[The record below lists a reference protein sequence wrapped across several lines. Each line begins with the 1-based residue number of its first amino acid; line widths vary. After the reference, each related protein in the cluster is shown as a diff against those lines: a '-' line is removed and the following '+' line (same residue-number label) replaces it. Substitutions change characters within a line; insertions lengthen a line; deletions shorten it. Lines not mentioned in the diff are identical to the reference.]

1 MKSKNNMDST
11 KPTPSD
17 EIDITQIF
25 NWIGKGFS
33 RMGSNFIGAMA
44 GIRRL
49 FLTHLS
55 YFSIVI
61 GLGLTIG
68 VVYGNLLYKKYYKS
82 SMILS
87 SDFFNKSI
95 MENTIGK
102 LNMLCREEDRIGLS
116 ELLDIDVETAKS
128 IRDFDAVSFVSEQ
141 DRIDME
147 VLKEQLSNVTEK
159 KVDLLSEVMKK
170 IEIANVHSFMI
181 IIYVYNHNIVNE
193 LDSAMVSY
201 FRTNEYVRKRIEI
214 KQSSLLARRDKLVRE
229 SRKLDS
235 LKSILYVSFQN
246 TSKTSRDGSNNV
258 IFSEGKLTDP
268 MAVFKEDLTLD
279 KEIRL
284 IDNDLYIKP
293 YFEIVDGL
301 TIFKIA
307 ENAGMV
313 NILFI
318 SLAVSFVAGYLI
330 LGLWKFN
337 NYLGTVR

>member
-1 MKSKNNMDST
+1 MDPN
-11 KPTPSD
+11 KPTPSG

-25 NWIGKGFS
+25 NWMRKGFN
-33 RMGSNFIGAMA
+33 RMGRNFIGAIA
-44 GIRRL
+44 GMRRL
-49 FLTHLS
+49 FLTHLF
-55 YFSIVI
+55 YFITVI

-68 VVYGNLLYKKYYKS
+68 LVYGNLLNKKYYRS
-82 SMILS
+82 TMILS
-87 SDFFNKSI
+87 SEFFNKRI
-95 MENTIGK
+95 MENTIDK
-102 LNMLCREEDRIGLS
+102 LNLLCREEDRIGLS
-116 ELLDIDVETAKS
+116 ELLHVNVETAKNIS
-128 IRDFDAVSFVSEQ
+128 YFDAVSFVSEQ
-141 DRIDME
+141 DRIQME

-159 KVDLLSEVMKK
+159 KVDLVNKVMER
-170 IEIANVHSFMI
+170 IEIANVHSFRI
-181 IIYVYNHNIVNE
+181 SLYVYNPNIVHE
-193 LDSAMVSY
+193 LDTSIVSY

-268 MAVFKEDLTLD
+268 MAVFKEDLALD

-301 TIFKIA
+301 TTFKVP
-307 ENAGMV
+307 ENEGMV
-313 NILFI
+313 SILLI
-318 SLAVSFVAGYLI
+318 SLVISIMAGYLI

-337 NYLGTVR
+337 NYLSTVR